1 MNPPSPISPSPAPI
15 GLIAGDGQL
24 PLLVARGLRDQ
35 GRPVYAIG
43 LAGQYEPALPQ
54 LCDRFHPVGLFR
66 IGQWARRLRAMNVQ
80 QAIMVGGV
88 NKAKLM
94 HDPLRLLRQI
104 PDLRTLLVWR
114 SKLRHDHRSPA
125 ILGALADELA
135 RCGVTLIDSTTPI
148 REHLACAGVMTRK
161 EPTALQSADI
171 DFAWEI
177 LLASA
182 RLGVGQAI
190 AVREKDVIAVEA
202 SEGTAAMIHRAGEL
216 CSRRS
221 WTLLKGAGPEHDRR
235 ADVPTIGPDT
245 IRALS
250 EAGAG
255 CLAVE
260 AGGVIMLDKEHTIAL
275 ADRLG
280 VAIVGV

>member
-1 MNPPSPISPSPAPI
+1 MKSPPSIPPPPAPI
-15 GLIAGDGQL
+15 GLIAGAGQL
-24 PLLVARGLRDQ
+24 PLLVARGLREQ
-35 GRPVYAIG
+35 GRPVHAIG
-43 LAGQYEPALPQ
+43 FAGQYEEALPK

-66 IGQWARRLRAMNVQ
+66 LGQWARRLRAMEVQ

-88 NKAKLM
+88 DKAKLM
-94 HDPLRLLRQI
+94 HDPLRLIRRI
-104 PDLRTLLVWR
+104 PDGRTLLVWR
-114 SKLRHDHRSPA
+114 RKLRHDHRSPA
-125 ILGALADELA
+125 ILSALADELA
-135 RCGVTLIDSTTPI
+135 RCGVTLIDSTTSI
-148 REHLACAGVMTRK
+148 QEHLASPGVMTRK
-161 EPTALQSADI
+161 EPTALQRADI

-182 RLGVGQAI
+182 KLGVGQAI

-202 SEGTAAMIHRAGEL
+202 SEGTAAMIRRAGEL
-216 CSRRS
+216 CSRRC

-235 ADVPTIGPDT
+235 SDVPTIGCDT

-255 CLAVE
+255 CLALE

-275 ADRLG
+275 ADQLG
-280 VAIVGV
+280 VAMIGV